1 MIENGHYVD
10 AFLCEDEVRSTW
22 NQRSSLSIDSA
33 DGKGHPV
40 FTTLVR
46 YLNSKGLTKDQAG
59 VMALNEKDIRYIE
72 NGTAN
77 VNYTGLL
84 GIRMRFYQLL
94 YELDFQKRG
103 GTNASGHSLMMKLEF
118 WKSMTFPL
126 YLLLLVLLVVV
137 QLMGFVGGGSQRWIN
152 LGIITLQPSEL
163 MKPVMVLAAA
173 WFFDR
178 LPPNRI
184 YGFDAIWPLGAILLL
199 PSILVIIQPD
209 FDAAIAYAFGLVVVG
224 FMAGLPLIY
233 FISAGVGVAVLAPL
247 VFFFGLKAYQQ
258 DRVLIFLNPQND
270 PLGAGYHITQSKIA
284 IGSGGIF
291 GKGFGNGT
299 QSHLDYLPEGHT
311 DFVFATMAE
320 EWGIVGGFFILFM
333 YYLLMRWG
341 LNVAMQSKTRYGQLV
356 AAGLTCTIFFYIM
369 INLLMVVGL
378 APVAGIPLPFVSHG
392 GSSMLTMMLCVGILM
407 SIERHPGA
415 KRGQF
420 Q

>member
-1 MIENGHYVD
+1 MNSIVP
-10 AFLCEDEVRSTW
+10 APIA
-22 NQRSSLSIDSA
+22 SLPWRVIFILTALVGFGATILYSA
-33 DGKGHPV
+33 AGGNLEPWAGKHFIRFV
-40 FTTLVR
+40 ILLAV
-46 YLNSKGLTKDQAG
+46 AI
-59 VMALNEKDIRYIE
+59 VMS
-72 NGTAN
+72 
-77 VNYTGLL
+77 
-84 GIRMRFYQLL
+84 RMS
-94 YELDFQKRG
+94 LD
-103 GTNASGHSLMMKLEF
+103 F
-118 WKSMTFPL
+118 WKSVTFPL

-137 QLMGFVGGGSQRWIN
+137 ELIGFAGGGSQRWIN

-163 MKPVMVLAAA
+163 MKPAMVLAAA

-184 YGFDAIWPLGAILLL
+184 NGLDALWPLGALLIL
-199 PSILVIIQPD
+199 PSILVVIQPD
-209 FDAAIAYAFGLVVVG
+209 FDAAIAYAFSLGVVG

-233 FISAGVGVAVLAPL
+233 FISAGGALAVIAPI
-247 VFFFGLKAYQQ
+247 VYFFGMKPYQQ
-258 DRVLIFLNPQND
+258 DRVLIFLNPEND

-320 EWGIVGGFFILFM
+320 EWGIVGGFFIIFLYF
-333 YYLLMRWG
+333 LLMRWG
-341 LNVAMQSKTRYGQLV
+341 INVAMQSKTRYGQLV

-392 GSSMLTMMLCVGILM
+392 GSSMLTMMICVGIIM

-420 Q
+420 S

>member
-1 MIENGHYVD
+1 MNGIVPAPIATLPWRVIFILTALVGFGATVLYSAAGGHLEPWAGKHV
-10 AFLCEDEVRSTW
+10 ARFLV
-22 NQRSSLSIDSA
+22 LLAMAI
-33 DGKGHPV
+33 
-40 FTTLVR
+40 
-46 YLNSKGLTKDQAG
+46 
-59 VMALNEKDIRYIE
+59 VMSRL
-72 NGTAN
+72 
-77 VNYTGLL
+77 
-84 GIRMRFYQLL
+84 RM
-94 YELDFQKRG
+94 
-103 GTNASGHSLMMKLEF
+103 EF
-118 WKSMTFPL
+118 WKSITFPL
-126 YLLLLVLLVVV
+126 YLALIFLLIVVEF
-137 QLMGFVGGGSQRWIN
+137 LGFVGGGSQRWIN

-184 YGFDAIWPLGAILLL
+184 NGIDAIWPIAAL
-199 PSILVIIQPD
+199 LVIPSALVVIQPD
-209 FDAAIAYAFGLVVVG
+209 FDAAIAYAFGLGVVA
-224 FMAGLPLIY
+224 FLAGLPLIY
-233 FISAGVGVAVLAPL
+233 FIGAAAAVAILAPL
-247 VFFFGLKAYQQ
+247 VYFFGMKPYQQ
-258 DRVLIFLNPQND
+258 DRVLIFLNPEND

-320 EWGIVGGFFILFM
+320 EWGIVGGFFILGL
-333 YYLLMRWG
+333 YVLLMRWG
-341 LNVAMQSKTRYGQLV
+341 LTVAMESKTRYGQLV

-392 GSSMLTMMLCVGILM
+392 GSSMLTMMICVGIIM

-420 Q
+420 S

>member
-1 MIENGHYVD
+1 MNGIVP
-10 AFLCEDEVRSTW
+10 AP
-22 NQRSSLSIDSA
+22 IA
-33 DGKGHPV
+33 
-40 FTTLVR
+40 TLPWRVIFI
-46 YLNSKGLTKDQAG
+46 L
-59 VMALNEKDIRYIE
+59 MALVGFGATVLYSAAGGHLEPWAGKHVARFL
-72 NGTAN
+72 
-77 VNYTGLL
+77 VLL
-84 GIRMRFYQLL
+84 AMAIVMSRLRM
-94 YELDFQKRG
+94 
-103 GTNASGHSLMMKLEF
+103 EF
-118 WKSMTFPL
+118 WKSITFPL
-126 YLLLLVLLVVV
+126 YLILIFLLIVVEF
-137 QLMGFVGGGSQRWIN
+137 LGFVGGGSQRWIN

-184 YGFDAIWPLGAILLL
+184 NGIDAIWPVAAL
-199 PSILVIIQPD
+199 LVIPSALVVIQPD
-209 FDAAIAYAFGLVVVG
+209 FDAAIAYAFGLGVVA
-224 FMAGLPLIY
+224 FLAGLPLIY
-233 FISAGVGVAVLAPL
+233 FIGAAAAVAIFAPL
-247 VFFFGLKAYQQ
+247 VYFFGMKPYQQ
-258 DRVLIFLNPQND
+258 DRVLIFLNPEND

-320 EWGIVGGFFILFM
+320 EWGIVGGFFILGL
-333 YYLLMRWG
+333 YVLLMRWG
-341 LNVAMQSKTRYGQLV
+341 LGVAMQSKTRYGQLV

-392 GSSMLTMMLCVGILM
+392 GSSMLTMMICVGIIM

-420 Q
+420 S

>member
-1 MIENGHYVD
+1 MMGIVPAPIASLPWKVIFILTALVGFGATVLYSAAGGHLEPWAGKHV
-10 AFLCEDEVRSTW
+10 ARFMVLLAMAVVMSR
-22 NQRSSLSIDSA
+22 LS
-33 DGKGHPV
+33 
-40 FTTLVR
+40 
-46 YLNSKGLTKDQAG
+46 
-59 VMALNEKDIRYIE
+59 
-72 NGTAN
+72 
-77 VNYTGLL
+77 
-84 GIRMRFYQLL
+84 
-94 YELDFQKRG
+94 
-103 GTNASGHSLMMKLEF
+103 LEF
-118 WKSMTFPL
+118 WKSITFPL
-126 YLLLLVLLVVV
+126 YLLLIVLLVVV
-137 QLMGFVGGGSQRWIN
+137 ELMGFVGGGSRRWIN

-173 WFFDR
+173 WIFDR

-184 YGFDAIWPLGAILLL
+184 FSIDAVWPIAALLVV
-199 PSILVIIQPD
+199 PSALVIIQPD
-209 FDAAIAYAFGLVVVG
+209 FDAAIAYAFGLGVVG

-233 FISAGVGVAVLAPL
+233 FIGAGGALAVIAPI
-247 VFFFGLKAYQQ
+247 VYFFGMKPYQQ
-258 DRVLIFLNPQND
+258 DRVLIFLNPEND

-320 EWGIVGGFFILFM
+320 EWGIIGGFLILGLYF
-333 YYLLMRWG
+333 LLMRWG
-341 LNVAMQSKTRYGQLV
+341 WSVAMQSKTRYGQLV

-392 GSSMLTMMLCVGILM
+392 GSSMLTMMICVGIIM
-407 SIERHPGA
+407 SIERHPGT

-420 Q
+420 S

>member
-1 MIENGHYVD
+1 MNGIVP
-10 AFLCEDEVRSTW
+10 APIA
-22 NQRSSLSIDSA
+22 SLPWRVI
-33 DGKGHPV
+33 
-40 FTTLVR
+40 FIL
-46 YLNSKGLTKDQAG
+46 
-59 VMALNEKDIRYIE
+59 MALVGFGATVLYSAAGGHLEPWAGKHVARFL
-72 NGTAN
+72 
-77 VNYTGLL
+77 VLL
-84 GIRMRFYQLL
+84 AMAIVMSRLPM
-94 YELDFQKRG
+94 
-103 GTNASGHSLMMKLEF
+103 EF
-118 WKSMTFPL
+118 WKSITFPL
-126 YLLLLVLLVVV
+126 YLALIFLLVVV
-137 QLMGFVGGGSQRWIN
+137 ELMGFVGGGSQRWIN

-184 YGFDAIWPLGAILLL
+184 SGIDAIWPVAAL
-199 PSILVIIQPD
+199 LVIPSALVVIQPD
-209 FDAAIAYAFGLVVVG
+209 FDAAIAYAFGLGVVA
-224 FMAGLPLIY
+224 FLAGLPLIY
-233 FISAGVGVAVLAPL
+233 FIGAAGAVAILAPL
-247 VFFFGLKAYQQ
+247 VYFFGMKPYQQ
-258 DRVLIFLNPQND
+258 DRVLIFLNPEND

-320 EWGIVGGFFILFM
+320 EWGIVGGFFILGL
-333 YYLLMRWG
+333 YVLLMRWG
-341 LNVAMQSKTRYGQLV
+341 LGVAMQSKTRYGQLV

-392 GSSMLTMMLCVGILM
+392 GSSMLTMMICVGIIM

-420 Q
+420 S